1 MTNDELIAMLA
12 ALRRYGVE
20 TYEVGLS
27 GPKVKF
33 FAPKET
39 IEPGEWQTTQHTSLP
54 AANLPVKLRDL
65 LWSTPEWSEDQES
78 AVQGEQSE

>member
-1 MTNDELIAMLA
+1 MTNDELIAMLS

-33 FAPKET
+33 FAPQGRADTPET
-39 IEPGEWQTTQHTSLP
+39 LEPSETGQPKPGLS
-54 AANLPVKLRDL
+54 LRDL
-65 LWSTPEWSEDQES
+65 LWSTPEWSGEDQKDE
-78 AVQGEQSE
+78 AP